1 MVDVSLGVSLGV
13 SLDVSFSWEPSIAF
27 RNPEASQFDPMVV
40 SSWEE
45 DRFSTLVACCKMS
58 PVDGDA
64 LGVETAGVGVR
75 RSG

>member
-1 MVDVSLGVSLGV
+1 MVGVSLGVSLGM
-13 SLDVSFSWEPSIAF
+13 SLGMSFSWEPSIAF
-27 RNPEASQFDPMVV
+27 RNPEASKFDPMV
-40 SSWEE
+40 EE

-64 LGVETAGVGVR
+64 LGVETAGVRVR